1 LTIGL
6 DRPGIDIGASYAYGA
21 LWPSLRLAA
30 ARITSRRSGVFIDG
44 QNLPYELDSYGLTA
58 SVGLPALRTARGGGS
73 LSIDYDADWN
83 RVVEDPYREPD
94 PNALLPRRQTDSR
107 FAGLALRWS
116 YSDTRGSVYSVGAQ
130 EGQAASASLRLD
142 HPSLGSDA
150 RSLSLGYR
158 WETYRRLP
166 WSPTSSLA
174 LQVAGGIRTNATGNP
189 GNYSLGG
196 VPEQDVV
203 QSILDSARVGT
214 SGYLRGYG
222 RGAVGGRQYHLANLE
237 YRQELLSF
245 ERGLATLPLFVRRLH
260 VAGLLDFGN
269 AFSGDFDLRDFKAG
283 VGGSLRLDMI
293 FGYFVPGS
301 LDIGYARGLMSDG
314 IGEYWLLLTGTL

>member
-1 LTIGL
+1 MISC
-6 DRPGIDIGASYAYGA
+6 P
-21 LWPSLRLAA
+21 
-30 ARITSRRSGVFIDG
+30 
-44 QNLPYELDSYGLTA
+44 
-58 SVGLPALRTARGGGS
+58 
-73 LSIDYDADWN
+73 
-83 RVVEDPYREPD
+83 
-94 PNALLPRRQTDSR
+94 
-107 FAGLALRWS
+107 AGLALRWS
-116 YSDTRGSVYSVGAQ
+116 YSDTRGSIYSVGAQ
-130 EGQAASASLRLD
+130 EGESASASLRLD

-150 RSLSLGYR
+150 TALSLGYR
-158 WETYRRLP
+158 WESYRKLP
-166 WSPTSSLA
+166 WSPTTSLA
-174 LQVAGGIRTNATGNP
+174 VHVAGGIRTNATGNP

-203 QSILDSARVGT
+203 QSILDSARAGS
-214 SGYLRGYG
+214 SGYLRGYA
-222 RGAVGGRQYHLANLE
+222 RGAVSGRQYHLANIE

-260 VAGLLDFGN
+260 VAGLLDVGN
-269 AFSGDFDLRDFKAG
+269 AFGGDFDLRDFKAG